1 MGSQRQKRPQQRF
14 SFQKPPL
21 PKKRPQL
28 NLLNVRKSACLKQR
42 MEIAQ
47 VSVRSTKEIY
57 PAATP
62 YSSPPAPC
70 HLLAVQKDAR
80 RPPSATSVCPN
91 VKHTKEIRLV
101 AMKDISHQAAP
112 KNARMQLPKVSVLGS
127 VNHLK
132 EIQNVA
138 MNR

>member
-1 MGSQRQKRPQQRF
+1 MGPQQRK
-14 SFQKPPL
+14 QPQPKRQRKQRLQRKP
-21 PKKRPQL
+21 PQL

-42 MEIAQ
+42 KEIAQ

-62 YSSPPAPC
+62 YSSPPPPC
-70 HLLAVQKDAR
+70 HLLAVHKNAR

-101 AMKDISHQAAP
+101 VMKDISHQAAQ
-112 KNARMQLPKVSVLGS
+112 KNARMQRPKVSVLGS

-138 MNR
+138 MK